1 LKKRNK
7 QIFNKNKG
15 IARQKNNFIDVIR
28 NYHLSTLTKDKQK
41 HESEISKVLFISQI
55 KHLLVLENFS
65 KKLKVYNYISGGL
78 LYHFE
83 AHSGSLI
90 SAEYMPGQ
98 NFVITSG
105 SDNALKFWDPSKN
118 YQLIIKIPTKE
129 IQLVLRWLEPKKMLL
144 TGGFDCVINCY
155 KRLEFEE
162 RGKLKNNIDMVSM
175 KGKHAQMI
183 TDILVIEQNNVIVSC
198 DLAGV
203 IFLWNLTTLE
213 DKRPLGSHN
222 KGCLCLAYLE
232 SKNLL
237 LSTGYE
243 HQVYIW
249 DIVVGEMV
257 SSLQGHSQSLIGVK
271 VFPGTYQVI
280 TGDVSGIF
288 KVWDSRTMSLVQT
301 FTIPTAVNKKANSF
315 CVTNPQK
322 KRIIVGADKVYF
334 FDYEES
340 QEGNLADSKPCISV
354 LYNEIFNTFVTAHLD
369 CVKIWDVQTGSL
381 KQVFRDLTEAEI
393 SYVCFDNRKRKL
405 FIGDVEGRIILI
417 NILNGV
423 QMKYFSKHKNYI
435 SSLAYYD
442 FGKKLIS
449 GSWDGSVKI
458 HDDNSPEEKGQ
469 LLYELGSS
477 TNYNVNSCNSIAF
490 NEKMGILA
498 SGFDNGN
505 VTLINMKSLSS
516 EGTLTDH
523 KKVRLLDYIMD
534 LPSLIVCD
542 QYGIIHFWSLIPT
555 KPKKLSRDFTE
566 ENKSNNENNKK
577 ETFPV
582 KCFTYENN
590 LKMLMTGD
598 ETGYLKVWE
607 IKNYIKYLEFIAK
620 LKIIHYNDIIQDV
633 PETHPDFI
641 KPFNGDPNDM
651 NCYITIDRL
660 FDYKEKLD
668 IKGNLVKEWKG
679 HKNGVVCCS
688 CVSDPI
694 FFISAGL
701 DLKINVWNKDFEII
715 GSLTTITDPNWS
727 LKLDVEGMKNLK
739 RQKAIEIY
747 EDANEITYESI
758 FEGSIKLHS
767 IDI

>member
-1 LKKRNK
+1 M
-7 QIFNKNKG
+7 
-15 IARQKNNFIDVIR
+15 
-28 NYHLSTLTKDKQK
+28 STVTKDKQK

-65 KKLKVYNYISGGL
+65 KKLKVYNYITGNL
-78 LYHFE
+78 LHSFE

-90 SAEYMPGQ
+90 SAEYMAGQ
-98 NFVITSG
+98 NVVITSG

-118 YQLIIKIPTKE
+118 YQLIVKIPTKE
-129 IQLVLRWLEPKKMLL
+129 IQLVLRWVESKKMLL

-155 KRLEFEE
+155 KKLEFEE

-203 IFLWNLTTLE
+203 IFLWNLATLE

-271 VFPGTYQVI
+271 IFPGTYQII

-340 QEGNLADSKPCISV
+340 QEGNLADSKLCIAV
-354 LYNEIFNTFVTAHLD
+354 LFNEIFDCFVTAHLD
-369 CVKIWDVQTGSL
+369 CIKIWDSNTGAL

-393 SYVCFDNRKRKL
+393 SFVCFDTRKRKL

-423 QMKYFSKHKNYI
+423 QMKFFSKHKNYI

-449 GSWDGSVKI
+449 ASWDGSIKI
-458 HDDNSPEEKGQ
+458 HDDNSSEEKGQ
-469 LLYELGSS
+469 LLYELGSAS
-477 TNYNVNSCNSIAF
+477 NYNINSCNSIAF

-523 KKVRLLDYIMD
+523 KKVRLLNYILE
-534 LPSLIVCD
+534 LPAIIVCD

-582 KCFTYENN
+582 KSFCYENTH
-590 LKMLMTGD
+590 KYLMTGD
-598 ETGYLKVWE
+598 ETGFLKIWE
-607 IKNYIKYLEFIAK
+607 IAKYIEYLEFISK
-620 LKIIHYNDIIQDV
+620 LKIIHYNDIVQNV
-633 PETHPDFI
+633 PEDSPEYI
-641 KPFNGDPNDM
+641 KPFNGDTSDL
-651 NCYITIDRL
+651 NCYVTLDRL
-660 FDYKEKLD
+660 LSYKESLNLKA
-668 IKGNLVKEWKG
+668 NLVKEWKG
-679 HKNGVVCCS
+679 HKNGISCLN
-688 CVSDPI
+688 CVSEPV
-694 FFISAGL
+694 FFISSGL
-701 DLKINVWNKDFEII
+701 DLKVHIWSDCFELI
-715 GSLTTITDPNWS
+715 GSLTTIVDPNWNLQLDIEG
-727 LKLDVEGMKNLK
+727 LKK
-739 RQKAIEIY
+739 RKREKALEMY
-747 EDANEITYESI
+747 NTTNSITYESL
-758 FEGSIKLHS
+758 FEGNIKLYP
-767 IDI
+767 IENKY

>member
-1 LKKRNK
+1 MTR
-7 QIFNKNKG
+7 
-15 IARQKNNFIDVIR
+15 
-28 NYHLSTLTKDKQK
+28 DKQK
-41 HESEISKVLFISQI
+41 HESEISKVLFISQL
-55 KHLLVLENFS
+55 KHLIVLENFS
-65 KKLKVYNYISGGL
+65 KKVKVYNYISGNL
-78 LYHFE
+78 LHSFE

-90 SAEYMPGQ
+90 SAEYMTGQ
-98 NFVITSG
+98 NVMITSG

-118 YQLIIKIPTKE
+118 YQLMVKIPTKE
-129 IQLVLRWLEPKKMLL
+129 IQLVLRWVESKKMLL

-155 KRLEFEE
+155 KKLEFEE
-162 RGKLKNNIDMVSM
+162 RGKLKNNTDMVSM
-175 KGKHAQMI
+175 KGKHMQMI

-271 VFPGTYQVI
+271 VFPGTYQII

-301 FTIPTAVNKKANSF
+301 FTIPTGVNKKANSF
-315 CVTNPQK
+315 CVTNPIK

-340 QEGNLADSKPCISV
+340 QEGNLADSKLCITV
-354 LYNEIFNTFVTAHLD
+354 LYNEVFNTFVTAHLD
-369 CVKIWDVQTGSL
+369 CVKIWDAQTGSL

-393 SYVCFDNRKRKL
+393 SYVCFDSRKRKL

-435 SSLAYYD
+435 SSLTYYA

-449 GSWDGSVKI
+449 ASWDGSVKI
-458 HDDNSPEEKGQ
+458 HDDMSPEEKGQ

-477 TNYNVNSCNSIAF
+477 SSYNINSCNSIAF

-505 VTLINMKSLSS
+505 VTLINMRSLSS

-523 KKVRLLDYIMD
+523 KKIILINFILE
-534 LPSLIVCD
+534 LPAIIVCD
-542 QYGIIHFWSLIPT
+542 QYGMIHFWSLIPT
-555 KPKKLSRDFTE
+555 KPKKLSHDFVE

-582 KCFTYENN
+582 KCFCYENS
-590 LKMLMTGD
+590 LRVLMTGD
-598 ETGYLKVWE
+598 ETGYIKVWE
-607 IKNYIKYLEFIAK
+607 IKDFIGYLEFISK
-620 LKIIHYNDIIQDV
+620 LKIIHYNDLNQTAS
-633 PETHPDFI
+633 ETAPDYV
-641 KPFNGDPNDM
+641 KPFTGDTSNV
-651 NCYITIDRL
+651 NCYVTLDRL
-660 FDYKEKLD
+660 LAYKDSLNLKAT
-668 IKGNLVKEWKG
+668 LVKEWKG
-679 HKNGVVCCS
+679 HKNGVSCCS
-688 CVSDPI
+688 CVSDPL
-694 FFISAGL
+694 FFITSGL
-701 DLKINVWNKDFEII
+701 DLKVHLWNENFDMI
-715 GSLTTITDPNWS
+715 GSLTTIVDPNWN
-727 LKLDVEGMKNLK
+727 LKFDVEHIKKLK
-739 RQKAIEIY
+739 RERAIEMYKIIMS
-747 EDANEITYESI
+747 ITYESL
-758 FEGSIKLHS
+758 FEGNIKLHS
-767 IDI
+767 LNK

>member
-1 LKKRNK
+1 
-7 QIFNKNKG
+7 
-15 IARQKNNFIDVIR
+15 
-28 NYHLSTLTKDKQK
+28 
-41 HESEISKVLFISQI
+41 
-55 KHLLVLENFS
+55 
-65 KKLKVYNYISGGL
+65 
-78 LYHFE
+78 
-83 AHSGSLI
+83 
-90 SAEYMPGQ
+90 MPGQ
-98 NFVITSG
+98 NVVITSG

-118 YQLIIKIPTKE
+118 YHLMVKIPTKE
-129 IQLVLRWLEPKKMLL
+129 IQLVLRWVESKKMLL

-155 KRLEFEE
+155 KKLEFEE

-175 KGKHAQMI
+175 KGKHTQMI

-203 IFLWNLTTLE
+203 IFLWNLATLE

-243 HQVYIW
+243 HQVYVW

-271 VFPGTYQVI
+271 IFPGTYQII

-301 FTIPTAVNKKANSF
+301 FTIPTAVNKKANGF

-322 KRIIVGADKVYF
+322 KRIIIGADKVYF

-340 QEGNLADSKPCISV
+340 QEGNLADSKLCIAV
-354 LYNEIFNTFVTAHLD
+354 LHNEVFNVFVTAHLD
-369 CVKIWDVQTGSL
+369 CVKIWDANTGAL
-381 KQVFRDLTEAEI
+381 KQVFRELTEAEV
-393 SYVCFDNRKRKL
+393 SFVCFDSRKRKL

-435 SSLAYYD
+435 SAMAYYD

-469 LLYELGSS
+469 LLYELGSAR
-477 TNYNVNSCNSIAF
+477 NYNVNSCNSIAF

-516 EGTLTDH
+516 EGTLTEH
-523 KKVRLLDYIMD
+523 KKVCLLNYIME
-534 LPSLIVCD
+534 LPAIIVCD

-582 KCFTYENN
+582 KSFCYENT
-590 LKMLMTGD
+590 LKVLITGD
-598 ETGYLKVWE
+598 ETGYLKIWE
-607 IKNYIKYLEFIAK
+607 IKNYIEYLEFISK
-620 LKIIHYNDIIQDV
+620 LKIIHYNDLIQTV
-633 PETHPDFI
+633 PEDSPEYI
-641 KPFNGDPNDM
+641 KPFNGDTSNL
-651 NCYITIDRL
+651 NCHVTLDRL
-660 FDYKEKLD
+660 LSYKESLNLKA
-668 IKGNLVKEWKG
+668 NLVKEWKG
-679 HKNGVVCCS
+679 HKNGISSVS
-688 CVSDPI
+688 CVSDPV
-694 FFISAGL
+694 FFISSGL
-701 DLKINVWNKDFEII
+701 DLKVHVWSDCFELI
-715 GSLTTITDPNWS
+715 GSLTTIVDPNWN
-727 LKLDVEGMKNLK
+727 LKLDIEGLK
-739 RQKAIEIY
+739 KRKRERALEMYEIT
-747 EDANEITYESI
+747 NNITYEGL
-758 FEGSIKLHS
+758 FEGNIKLYP
-767 IDI
+767 IDNN

>member
-1 LKKRNK
+1 
-7 QIFNKNKG
+7 
-15 IARQKNNFIDVIR
+15 
-28 NYHLSTLTKDKQK
+28 
-41 HESEISKVLFISQI
+41 
-55 KHLLVLENFS
+55 
-65 KKLKVYNYISGGL
+65 
-78 LYHFE
+78 
-83 AHSGSLI
+83 
-90 SAEYMPGQ
+90 MPGQ
-98 NFVITSG
+98 NIVITSG

-118 YQLIIKIPTKE
+118 YSLMVKIPTKE
-129 IQLVLRWLEPKKMLL
+129 IQLILRWVEPKKMLL

-155 KRLEFEE
+155 KKLEFEE
-162 RGKLKNNIDMVSM
+162 RGKLKNIIEMVSL
-175 KGKHAQMI
+175 KNKHTQMI

-222 KGCLCLAYLE
+222 KGCLCLSYLE

-271 VFPGTYQVI
+271 VFPGTYQII

-288 KVWDSRTMSLVQT
+288 KVWDSRTMNLVQT

-315 CVTNPQK
+315 CVTNPMK

-340 QEGNLADSKPCISV
+340 QEGDLADSKPCIGV
-354 LYNEIFNTFVTAHLD
+354 LYNDIFNIFVTAHLD
-369 CVKIWDVQTGSL
+369 CVKIWDAQTGCL
-381 KQVFRDLTEAEI
+381 KQVFRDLVEFEI
-393 SYVCFDNRKRKL
+393 SYVCFDSRKRKL
-405 FIGDVEGRIILI
+405 FIGDVEGRLILI
-417 NILNGV
+417 NILNGA
-423 QMKYFSKHKNYI
+423 QMKFFSRHKNYI
-435 SSLAYYD
+435 SSLAYFD

-449 GSWDGSVKI
+449 ASWDGSVKI

-477 TNYNVNSCNSIAF
+477 QIYNANSCNSIAF

-505 VTLINMKSLSS
+505 VTLVNMKSLSS

-523 KKVRLLDYIMD
+523 KKVRLLTYISD
-534 LPSLIVCD
+534 FPSIIVCD

-555 KPKKLSRDFTE
+555 KPKKLSKDFTE

-582 KCFTYENN
+582 KCLCYENKTRTI
-590 LKMLMTGD
+590 LTGD
-598 ETGYLKVWE
+598 ETGFIKAWE
-607 IKNYIKYLEFIAK
+607 IKDYITYIDFIS
-620 LKIIHYNDIIQDV
+620 KIKFIHYNDLIQSV
-633 PETHPDFI
+633 EEGHPDYQKAF
-641 KPFNGDPNDM
+641 KGDFSDTD
-651 NCYITIDRL
+651 CYVTLDKLI
-660 FDYKEKLD
+660 FYKEKLGL
-668 IKGNLVKEWKG
+668 KANLVKEWKG
-679 HKNGVVCCS
+679 HKNGVCCCS
-688 CVSDPI
+688 AVSDPV
-694 FFISAGL
+694 FFITSGL
-701 DLKINVWNKDFEII
+701 DFKVHIWNEFFDKI
-715 GSLTTITDPNWS
+715 GSLTTNVDLNW
-727 LKLDVEGMKNLK
+727 NLK
-739 RQKAIEIY
+739 FNVEKIKKEKREKALMMYDVVNKISY
-747 EDANEITYESI
+747 EGLFD
-758 FEGSIKLHS
+758 GQIKLHPLNNN
-767 IDI
+767 